1 MTDTQPPE
9 LTREQISVLERLLRA
24 GFRLVSLE
32 RVARQLVVE
41 KGGFVAMLDPAAGKL
56 SVFGQVGYRM
66 GDGLGMLVER
76 AGRKVFVWHSETVAA
91 TPELLDAYERF
102 KAELKAVLEPE
113 SSKQKAVGRMQG
125 PKNNP

>member
-1 MTDTQPPE
+1 MTDSQPPE
-9 LTREQISVLERLLRA
+9 LTREQISILERLLRA

-41 KGGFVAMLDPAAGKL
+41 KGGFVAMLDSAGGKL

-76 AGRKVFVWHSETVAA
+76 AGSKVFVWHSETIAA
-91 TPELLDAYERF
+91 TPELLDAYERVRS
-102 KAELKAVLEPE
+102 ELHALVEPE
-113 SSKQKAVGRMQG
+113 SSRQ
-125 PKNNP
+125 

>member
-24 GFRLVSLE
+24 GFRPVSLE

-41 KGGFVAMLDPAAGKL
+41 KGGFVAMLDPAGGKL

-76 AGRKVFVWHSETVAA
+76 AGRKVFVWHSEAVKA

-113 SSKQKAVGRMQG
+113 SSRQ
-125 PKNNP
+125 

>member
-1 MTDTQPPE
+1 
-9 LTREQISVLERLLRA
+9 
-24 GFRLVSLE
+24 
-32 RVARQLVVE
+32 
-41 KGGFVAMLDPAAGKL
+41 MLDPAGGKL

-76 AGRKVFVWHSETVAA
+76 AGRKVFVWHSEAVKA

-113 SSKQKAVGRMQG
+113 SSRQ
-125 PKNNP
+125 